1 MPNLFRNVRWIT
13 MESLRILINKLEISP
28 FFNTD
33 YNKEFTKEF
42 KVGDT
47 VEVRYPQRFLIRD
60 GQGYSAQ
67 GLTDRYTT
75 VTCDQQ
81 FGIDFDWT
89 SAEQALNLDDVR
101 SRYIEPAMAQLAN
114 EIDSRAALWAYLNT
128 NNVVGAIGTT
138 PTAYTTYLSARGRM
152 VDLACPPGD
161 KGMIATPTMINT
173 VIGNNLTLFNPPAE
187 ITKQFKEGAVGQ
199 ASGFQWYE
207 SNNLYTHTTGVWNTT
222 TGVTVTGANQ
232 SGTSL
237 NVACT
242 TGDTFLRGDT
252 VSIGITAAT
261 AVNAVNPMN
270 RRSTGAVK
278 NFILTAN
285 STGAA
290 SLATLSIWPPIVG
303 PGDQYQNVD
312 QLPPDGAT
320 LTLWPGTTMINAA
333 SKTGKLGLALHRDAF
348 ALVGVKLVT
357 PQAVE
362 LASQTRDPASGLS
375 VRFVRQ
381 FDPVQDR
388 MINRFDV
395 LIGFGN
401 LYSDSCAVRIGSLT

>member
-1 MPNLFRNVRWIT
+1 
-13 MESLRILINKLEISP
+13 MESLRILLNKLEISP

-47 VEVRYPQRFLIRD
+47 VEVRYPQRFLIRN

-67 GLTDRYTT
+67 GLQDRYTT
-75 VTCDQQ
+75 VSCDQQ

-89 SAEQALNLDDVR
+89 SAEQALNLEDVR

-114 EIDSRAALWAYLNT
+114 EIDSRAALWAYLNA
-128 NNVVGAIGTT
+128 NNVVGALGTN

-152 VDLACPPGD
+152 VELACPPGE
-161 KGMIATPTMINT
+161 KGMIATPQMINT
-173 VIGNNLTLFNPPAE
+173 IIGNNLTLFNPPSE
-187 ITKQFKEGAVGQ
+187 ISKQFKEGAVGQ
-199 ASGFQWYE
+199 ASGFDWYE
-207 SNNLYTHTTGVWNTT
+207 SNNLYSHTSGIWASQTAI
-222 TGVTVTGANQ
+222 TVNGSGQ
-232 SGTSL
+232 SGSTL
-237 NVACT
+237 NISGAT
-242 TGDTFLRGDT
+242 AGDTFVQGDT
-252 VSIGITAAT
+252 ISIGS
-261 AVNAVNPMN
+261 VNAVNPMN
-270 RRSTGAVK
+270 RRSTGSAK
-278 NFILTAN
+278 NFIITAN
-285 STGAA
+285 YTAVGSGD
-290 SLATLSIWPPIVG
+290 SISISPSIVG

-312 QLPPDGAT
+312 ALPLTGAV
-320 LTLWPGTTMINAA
+320 LTLWPGTSMSAA
-333 SKTGKLGLALHRDAF
+333 AAKTGKLGLALHRDAF

-381 FDPVQDR
+381 FDSIQDR
-388 MINRFDV
+388 MVNRFDV

-401 LYSDSCAVRIGSLT
+401 LYADSCAVRVASLT

>member
-13 MESLRILINKLEISP
+13 MESLRILLNKLEISP

-67 GLTDRYTT
+67 GLTDRFTT

-114 EIDSRAALWAYLNT
+114 EIDSRAALWAHQNT
-128 NNVVGAIGTT
+128 NNIVGALGTT
-138 PTAYTTYLSARGRM
+138 PTAYSTYLAARGRM
-152 VDLACPPGD
+152 VELACPPGE
-161 KGMIATPTMINT
+161 KGMIATPQMINT
-173 VIGNNLTLFNPPAE
+173 IIGNNLTLFNPPSE

-207 SNNLYTHTTGVWNTT
+207 SNNLYSHTSGIWATVAS
-222 TGVTVTGANQ
+222 GVTVSGANQ

-237 NVACT
+237 LVACT
-242 TGDTFLRGDT
+242 TGDTFNKND
-252 VSIGITAAT
+252 II
-261 AVNAVNPMN
+261 AVTGMNAVNPMN
-270 RRSTGAVK
+270 RRSTGTVK
-278 NFILTAN
+278 NFIVQQT
-285 STGAA
+285 TVGVA
-290 SLATLSIWPPIVG
+290 SAATLTIFPPIVG

-312 QLPPDGAT
+312 VLPPNGNA
-320 LTLWPGTTMINAA
+320 LILMPGTTMVNATA
-333 SKTGKLGLALHRDAF
+333 VTGKLGLALHRDAF

-362 LASQTRDPASGLS
+362 LASQTRDPASGIS

-381 FDPVQDR
+381 YDPIQDR
-388 MINRFDV
+388 MVNRFDV
-395 LIGFGN
+395 LLGFGN
-401 LYSDSCAVRIGSLT
+401 LYSDSCACNIGSLI